1 MAVVMIFSIKAGPA
15 DDKILQRILKR
26 GRYATLDLE
35 AGPGPERPQELVII
49 RRILGSMI
57 SSETY
62 PSGPHMQIRRR
73 HRADLASWENEGG
86 STSSL
91 LKEGPAC

>member
-1 MAVVMIFSIKAGPA
+1 MIFSIKAGPA

-35 AGPGPERPQELVII
+35 AGPGPDHPEEVVII

-57 SSETY
+57 SSENY
-62 PSGPHMQIRRR
+62 PSSPHMQIRR

-86 STSSL
+86 STSSTF
-91 LKEGPAC
+91 EERPTC